1 MKNLTII
8 FLFITS
14 FFSNFANAAVI
25 ENVKILNNERISKET
40 IITYGDIKLNKDY
53 DSKQINEILKNLYDT
68 NFFEDIK
75 LSIDNNLLIIDVV
88 ENKIIQ
94 NVIVEGLKSKTMTK
108 QILENTFSRD
118 KAPFLI
124 SKVKLDNKRIK
135 SSLDMMGYYFS
146 KVESKIIENSNNTI
160 DLIFDINLGDK
171 AKISKIEF
179 IGDKK
184 VKDRSLR
191 SVIISEESKFWKFIS
206 NKKYLNKSILET
218 DKRLLEKF
226 YLNKGYYDVVIDS
239 STVDYFDNNTFK
251 LTYKI
256 NAGEKYIVNNA
267 SLDLPIDYNKENF
280 NDVSKYL
287 NKLINKTYS
296 FNKVSRVVEEIDK
309 ISLSRE
315 YDFINAEIIEN
326 KLDQNK
332 IDIIFKVKESE
343 KFYIERINVF
353 GNNITQENVIRNSLE
368 VDEGDPFNELLNA
381 KSINNIKSLRIF
393 KKVQSDVVE
402 GSTPNTKIINIEV
415 EEKPTGEISIGAG
428 VGSEGGSVG
437 FAVSENNFLGKGI
450 KLATSLSVT
459 DDSIRGEFTIRNP
472 NFNYSNKSLST
483 TIESTNIDKLTENGY
498 ETTKTGFSIG
508 TGFEQ
513 FENTYFRPT
522 LSTYF
527 EDLTTNSKASTNLK
541 KQSGTYFDTKLNYN
555 IDFDNRNQRF
565 QTSEGN
571 RIVFAQGIPLISEE
585 YSLRNTFE
593 YQTWKKF
600 NNEVVTNMSLYGSM
614 INSLKDEDVR
624 ITDRISLPRKRLK
637 GFQYGAIG
645 PVDAGDYVGGNYATV
660 MNLSSTLPMILPTV
674 QNVDV
679 KYFLDVANL
688 WGVDYSSSIDDSNKI
703 RSATGIGVDWFTP
716 IGPMTFSIAQDLTK
730 ATTDKTESFQFNL
743 GTTF

>member
-8 FLFITS
+8 ILFITL
-14 FFSNFANAAVI
+14 FFINFANAAVI
-25 ENVKILNNERISKET
+25 KDVKILNNERISKET
-40 IITYGDIKLNKDY
+40 IITYGEIKLNQDY
-53 DSKQINEILKNLYDT
+53 DSKQINKILKNLYDT

-75 LSIDNNLLIIDVV
+75 LSVENNVLIINIV

-94 NVIVEGLKSKTMTK
+94 NVIVEGLKSKTMSK
-108 QILENTFSRD
+108 QILENIFSKD

-124 SKVKLDNKRIK
+124 SKVKLDTKRIK
-135 SSLDMMGYYFS
+135 SSLDMNGYYFS
-146 KVESKIIENSNNTI
+146 KVESKVKENSNNTI
-160 DLIFDINLGDK
+160 DLIFDINLGNK

-184 VKDRSLR
+184 IKDRTLR
-191 SVIISEESKFWKFIS
+191 SIIISEESKFWKFIS

-280 NDVSKYL
+280 KDVTKYL

-332 IDIIFKVKESE
+332 IDIVFKVKESE
-343 KFYIERINVF
+343 KFYIERVNVF

-368 VDEGDPFNELLNA
+368 IDEGDPFNELLNA

-393 KKVQSDVVE
+393 KNVKSEIIE
-402 GSTPNTKIINIEV
+402 GSTPNTKIVNIEV

-428 VGSEGGSVG
+428 VGSEGGTVG

-450 KLATSLSVT
+450 KLGTSLRIT
-459 DDSIRGEFTIRNP
+459 DDSIRGAFTVNNP

-483 TIESTNIDKLTENGY
+483 TVESTNIDKLSDNGY
-498 ETTKTGFSIG
+498 ETTKTGFSVG

-513 FENTYFRPT
+513 YENTYFRPT

-527 EDLTTNSKASTNLK
+527 EDLTTNAKASANLK
-541 KQSGTYFDTKLNYN
+541 KQSGSYFDTKLKYN

-571 RIVFAQGIPLISEE
+571 RFVFAQGIPLISEE

-600 NNEVVTNMSLYGSM
+600 NNEVVTNVSLYASM

-660 MNLSSTLPMILPTV
+660 VNFSSTLPMILQTV
-674 QNVDV
+674 ENVDV
-679 KYFLDVANL
+679 KYFLDVGNL
-688 WGVDYSSSIDDSNKI
+688 WGVDYSSSIDDSNTI

-730 ATTDKTESFQFNL
+730 ASTDKTESFQFNL

>member
-1 MKNLTII
+1 MKNLTLI
-8 FLFITS
+8 FLFITII
-14 FFSNFANAAVI
+14 FTKLANATVI
-25 ENVKILNNERISKET
+25 ENVKILNNDRISKET
-40 IITYGDIKLNKDY
+40 IIIYGDIKLNQDY
-53 DSKQINEILKNLYDT
+53 DSKQINKILKNLYDT

-75 LSIDNNLLIIDVV
+75 LSIENNILIIDIV

-94 NVIVEGLKSKTMTK
+94 SVVVEGLKSKTMTK
-108 QILENTFSRD
+108 QILENTFSKD

-135 SSLDMMGYYFS
+135 SSLDLMGYYFS
-146 KVESKIIENSNNTI
+146 KVESKVKENSNNTV
-160 DLIFDINLGDK
+160 DLIFDINLGNK

-184 VKDRSLR
+184 IKDRTLR
-191 SVIISEESKFWKFIS
+191 SIIISEENKFWKFIS

-267 SLDLPIDYNKENF
+267 TLDLPIDYNKDNF
-280 NDVSKYL
+280 ANVSKYL

-332 IDIIFKVKESE
+332 IDIVFKVKESE
-343 KFYIERINVF
+343 KFYIERVNIF

-393 KKVQSDVVE
+393 KKVKSEITE
-402 GSTPNTKIINIEV
+402 GSAPNTKIINIEV
-415 EEKPTGEISIGAG
+415 EEKPTGEISVGAG
-428 VGSEGGSVG
+428 VGSEGGTIG
-437 FAVSENNFLGKGI
+437 FSVSENNFLGKGI
-450 KLATSLSVT
+450 KLGTSLRVT
-459 DDSIRGEFTIRNP
+459 DDSIKGAFTVQNP
-472 NFNYSNKSLST
+472 NFNYSNKTLST
-483 TIESTNIDKLTENGY
+483 TVESTNIDKLSTNGY
-498 ETTKTGFSIG
+498 ETTKTGFSVG

-513 FENTYFRPT
+513 YENTYFRPT

-527 EDLTTNSKASTNLK
+527 EDLTTNTKASANLK
-541 KQSGTYFDTKLNYN
+541 KQSGSYFDTKIAYN

-571 RIVFAQGIPLISEE
+571 RFIFAQGIPLISDE
-585 YSLRNTFE
+585 YSLKNTLE

-600 NNEVVTNMSLYGSM
+600 NNEVVTSVSLYGSM
-614 INSLKDEDVR
+614 INSLNDEDVR
-624 ITDRISLPRKRLK
+624 ITDRLSLPRKRLK
-637 GFQYGAIG
+637 GFQYGSIG

-660 MNLSSTLPMILPTV
+660 MNFSSTLPMILTTV
-674 QNVDV
+674 ENIDI

-703 RSATGIGVDWFTP
+703 RSSTGIGVEWFTP
-716 IGPMTFSIAQDLTK
+716 IGPMTFSLAQDLSK
-730 ATTDKTESFQFNL
+730 ANTDKTESFQFNL

>member
-1 MKNLTII
+1 MKNLAII

-14 FFSNFANAAVI
+14 FFINFAKAAVI

-75 LSIDNNLLIIDVV
+75 LSIDNNLLVIDVV

-184 VKDRSLR
+184 VKDRTLR
-191 SVIISEESKFWKFIS
+191 SVIISEENKFWKFIS

-280 NDVSKYL
+280 NDVRKYL

-402 GSTPNTKIINIEV
+402 GSTPNTKIVNIEV

-459 DDSIRGEFTIRNP
+459 DDSIRGEFTIQNP

-555 IDFDNRNQRF
+555 IDFDNRNQKF

-600 NNEVVTNMSLYGSM
+600 NNEVVTNMSLYGTM

-660 MNLSSTLPMILPTV
+660 INLSSTLPMILPTV

>member
-14 FFSNFANAAVI
+14 FFTNFANAAVI

-53 DSKQINEILKNLYDT
+53 DSKQINEILKNLYET
-68 NFFEDIK
+68 NFFENIK

-108 QILENTFSRD
+108 QILENTFSKD

-146 KVESKIIENSNNTI
+146 KVESKVVENSNNTI

-179 IGDKK
+179 IVDKK
-184 VKDRSLR
+184 IKDRTLR
-191 SVIISEESKFWKFIS
+191 SVIISEENKFWKFIS

-296 FNKVSRVVEEIDK
+296 FNMVSRVVEEIDK

-368 VDEGDPFNELLNA
+368 IDEGDPFNELLNA

-393 KKVQSDVVE
+393 KKVQSEIVE
-402 GSTPNTKIINIEV
+402 GGTPNTKIVNIEV

-459 DDSIRGEFTIRNP
+459 DDSIRGEFTVRNP

-555 IDFDNRNQRF
+555 IDFDNRNQKF
-565 QTSEGN
+565 QTTEGN

-600 NNEVVTNMSLYGSM
+600 NNEVVTNISLYGSM

-674 QNVDV
+674 QNIDV

-703 RSATGIGVDWFTP
+703 RSTTGIGVDWFTP
-716 IGPMTFSIAQDLTK
+716 IGPMTISIAQDLTK